1 MDWTVEYVL
10 SIQYQVNTLFKLL
23 RDCLN
28 IVDNIIFHKV
38 ENSTAAA
45 VDYSKRCVVYSI
57 GNMFRKFKKLHL
69 LAKNILQESFVPS
82 FLSKKK
88 SVTETLYAT
97 KCTKKSPCCA
107 NIPKQICIGTYRMI
121 RMDGKNFRW
130 LKSKSDALK
139 KGRTWLISQKS
150 TVAWKSLPL

>member
-1 MDWTVEYVL
+1 M
-10 SIQYQVNTLFKLL
+10 NTLFKLL

-38 ENSTAAA
+38 ENSTAA

-57 GNMFRKFKKLHL
+57 GNKFRKFKKLHL
-69 LAKNILQESFVPS
+69 QRTFCKNLLFLPS
-82 FLSKKK
+82 FQKK

-121 RMDGKNFRW
+121 RMDGKNFRL

-139 KGRTWLISQKS
+139 KEGLDSFLKK
-150 TVAWKSLPL
+150 AP

>member
-1 MDWTVEYVL
+1 MFTQHI
-10 SIQYQVNTLFKLL
+10 SKRCYQFGRNLLKTLFFTKLESL
-23 RDCLN
+23 LLQYL
-28 IVDNIIFHKV
+28 
-38 ENSTAAA
+38 
-45 VDYSKRCVVYSI
+45 DYSKRCVVCSI

-121 RMDGKNFRW
+121 RMDGKNFRL

-139 KGRTWLISQKS
+139 KGRT
-150 TVAWKSLPL
+150 

>member
-107 NIPKQICIGTYRMI
+107 NIPKQILCIGTYRMI

-139 KGRTWLISQKS
+139 KEGLDSFLKK
-150 TVAWKSLPL
+150 AP

>member
-1 MDWTVEYVL
+1 MIYISSLPLHLL

-82 FLSKKK
+82 FQKKI
-88 SVTETLYAT
+88 L
-97 KCTKKSPCCA
+97 
-107 NIPKQICIGTYRMI
+107 
-121 RMDGKNFRW
+121 
-130 LKSKSDALK
+130 
-139 KGRTWLISQKS
+139 
-150 TVAWKSLPL
+150 

>member
-1 MDWTVEYVL
+1 M
-10 SIQYQVNTLFKLL
+10 NTLFKLL

-107 NIPKQICIGTYRMI
+107 NIPKQICTYRMI
-121 RMDGKNFRW
+121 HMDGKNFRL
-130 LKSKSDALK
+130 LKSKSDTLK
-139 KGRTWLISQKS
+139 KEGLDSFLKK
-150 TVAWKSLPL
+150 AP

>member
-1 MDWTVEYVL
+1 M
-10 SIQYQVNTLFKLL
+10 NTLFKLL

-38 ENSTAAA
+38 ENSTAAAA

-88 SVTETLYAT
+88 KSVTETLYAT

-121 RMDGKNFRW
+121 RMNGKNFRL
-130 LKSKSDALK
+130 LKSKSDTLK
-139 KGRTWLISQKS
+139 KEGLDSFLKK
-150 TVAWKSLPL
+150 AP

>member
-1 MDWTVEYVL
+1 MIYISSLPLHLL

-97 KCTKKSPCCA
+97 KCIKKFAMLC
-107 NIPKQICIGTYRMI
+107 
-121 RMDGKNFRW
+121 
-130 LKSKSDALK
+130 
-139 KGRTWLISQKS
+139 
-150 TVAWKSLPL
+150 

>member
-1 MDWTVEYVL
+1 MIYISSLPIHVL

-88 SVTETLYAT
+88 ICNRNSLCYEMH
-97 KCTKKSPCCA
+97 KK
-107 NIPKQICIGTYRMI
+107 I
-121 RMDGKNFRW
+121 
-130 LKSKSDALK
+130 AL
-139 KGRTWLISQKS
+139 LC
-150 TVAWKSLPL
+150 